1 MYPCCLANFV
11 MTSTRWLPEHI
22 CFVVDFVAI
31 LVSEDCLFMTKQKSK
46 EKLFER
52 QTYAAVLGIGGVI
65 LP

>member
-1 MYPCCLANFV
+1 